1 MSKIFVD
8 QVDPKTATTLTLGT
22 SGDTVSIPS
31 GVTLSGAG
39 TITPSAVNLAG
50 TGAGGITG
58 NLPVA
63 NLNSGTSASSS
74 TFWRGDGTWVAAGG
88 DNTPYFHATGT
99 GSQTA
104 SDNVTTKMALAVE
117 VQDTN
122 SAYNNS
128 TYRFTIPAG
137 EGGDY
142 LFLCTA
148 AIKASGEMNKGSIR
162 FYKNGGEINEEMIN
176 MYTGSPGDQFDIN
189 FTSIQ
194 TASATDYYELYANC
208 NTFSGDGTFDLSE
221 SRFMA
226 FKLIS

>member
-1 MSKIFVD
+1 MSTLNVD
-8 QVDPKTATTLTLGT
+8 KVDPNTGTTLTLGT

-31 GVTLSGAG
+31 GVTIA
-39 TITPSAVNLAG
+39 
-50 TGAGGITG
+50 
-58 NLPVA
+58 
-63 NLNSGTSASSS
+63 NSGTA
-74 TFWRGDGTWVAAGG
+74 TGFGGG

-128 TYRFTIPAG
+128 TYRFTIPAD

-148 AIKASGEMNKGSIR
+148 AIKANGEMNKGSIR

-194 TASATDYYELYANC
+194 TASAADYYELYANC